1 VRSQNLKG
9 RKATSPTGTTTDHS
23 FHGFLTD
30 RAASIILATIV
41 CLTVAA
47 VIAIRIR
54 LLGIPLE
61 RDEGEYAYTGQL
73 MLQGIPPYKLAYS
86 MKFPG
91 TATAYAV
98 IMSIFGQTIIGIH
111 LGLLLVTA
119 ATAILTFFL
128 GRRLL
133 NSTAGAA
140 AAATYAV
147 LSINPKMLGLAS
159 HATHFVMLP
168 VLAGLL
174 LLLKV
179 SNRGALVR
187 IFASGLLFG
196 VGVLMKQPAIYFI
209 LFGAVYLIFR
219 DLRDSLGLRQICVR
233 NLTFIAAALFPI
245 GLTCLLLWSAHVSDK
260 FWFWTIDY
268 ARQYAAEGSLSKA
281 AHNFIASLPDVIRWN
296 WTLWVLAGV
305 GLCVG
310 VCNQRTRAT
319 TGFLLS
325 LLAFSFLAVASGF
338 QFRNHYFIL
347 LLPAAS
353 LLAGVGVSSAC
364 DLAGRYPGWVRLI
377 PLLLFFGALAW
388 PVYEA
393 RSIFFQLSPTEVCQT
408 IYSGNPFVE
417 AISVAKYIRERTTLA
432 DRIAVLGSEPEI
444 YFYAKRQ
451 SATGYIYTYGLVE
464 GQPFAS
470 QMQQEMIREI
480 ETASPKYFVVIGIG
494 SSWLSQP
501 GSDHPVFDWI
511 TNYTRQNYDLV
522 GFVNM
527 VGPKRTDY
535 YFDDLPKSVSWGGS
549 SVIFVDRRKL

>member
-1 VRSQNLKG
+1 MGSQKSKA
-9 RKATSPTGTTTDHS
+9 RKAPARTQATAFQSVRNPLP
-23 FHGFLTD
+23 HG
-30 RAASIILATIV
+30 AASIFLATIV
-41 CLTVAA
+41 CLTFAA

-91 TATAYAV
+91 TATAYAL

-111 LGLLLVTA
+111 FGLLLVTV
-119 ATAILTFFL
+119 ATATLIFFL

-147 LSINPKMLGLAS
+147 LSINPQMLGLAS

-179 SNRGALVR
+179 SNRGALVQ

-219 DLRDSLGLRQICVR
+219 DVRDSLGLKAICVR
-233 NLTFIAAALFPI
+233 NLIFISAALFPF
-245 GLTCLLLWSAHVSDK
+245 GLTCLLLWSANVSDK

-268 ARQYAAEGSLSKA
+268 ARRYAAEGSFSKA
-281 AHNFIASLPDVIRWN
+281 AHNFIASLPDVMGCN
-296 WTLWVLAGV
+296 WTLWGLTGV
-305 GLCVG
+305 GLCAG
-310 VCNQRTRAT
+310 VYNQRTRGT
-319 TGFLLS
+319 TCFLMT
-325 LLAFSFLAVASGF
+325 LLALSFLAVASGF

-347 LLPAAS
+347 LLPAVS
-353 LLAGVGVSSAC
+353 LLAGVGVSNAC
-364 DLAGRYPGWVRLI
+364 NFVGNYSGWVRLT
-377 PLLLFFGALAW
+377 PVLLLCGALGW
-388 PVYEA
+388 PIYRA
-393 RSIFFQLSPTEVCQT
+393 RSIFFQLSPIEVCQT

-417 AISVAKYIRERTTLA
+417 AISVAKYIRDRTTPA
-432 DRIAVLGSEPEI
+432 DQIAVLGSEPEI
-444 YFYAKRQ
+444 YFYAKRH

-464 GQPFAS
+464 GQPYAS
-470 QMQQEMIREI
+470 QMQQEMIHEV

-527 VGPKRTDY
+527 VAPTRTDY
-535 YFDDLPKSVSWGGS
+535 YFDDLPKSLSQTGR

>member
-1 VRSQNLKG
+1 MRSQKSKA
-9 RKATSPTGTTTDHS
+9 RKAPPPTRATALQSARNPLNDG
-23 FHGFLTD
+23 
-30 RAASIILATIV
+30 AASIFLATIV
-41 CLTVAA
+41 CLTFAI

-73 MLQGIPPYKLAYS
+73 MLQGIAPYKLAYS

-91 TATAYAV
+91 TAAAYAV
-98 IMSIFGQTIIGIH
+98 IMSIFGQTAVGIH
-111 LGLLLVTA
+111 LGLVLVTA
-119 ATAILTFFL
+119 ATASLIFFL

-147 LSINPKMLGLAS
+147 FSINPQMLGLAG

-196 VGVLMKQPAIYFI
+196 AGVLMKQPAIYFI
-209 LFGAVYLIFR
+209 LFGALYLVFR
-219 DLRDSLGLRQICVR
+219 DVRRSLGPKEICVR
-233 NLTFIAAALFPI
+233 NLTFVSGALFPF
-245 GLTCLLLWSAHVSDK
+245 GLTCLLLWSANVSGK

-268 ARQYAAEGSLSKA
+268 ARRYAAEGSFSTA
-281 AHNFIASLPDVIRWN
+281 AHNFIASLPDVMGCN
-296 WTLWVLAGV
+296 WPLWGLAGA
-305 GLCVG
+305 GLCAG
-310 VCNQRTRAT
+310 VCNQRTRGAT
-319 TGFLLS
+319 FFLMT

-347 LLPAAS
+347 LLPAVS
-353 LLAGVGVSSAC
+353 LLAGVTVRSAC
-364 DLAGRYPGWVRLI
+364 DFAGNYPGWMRLT
-377 PLLLFFGALAW
+377 PVLLLCGALAW
-388 PVYEA
+388 PIYKA
-393 RSIFFQLSPTEVCQT
+393 RSIFFQLSPIEVCQT

-417 AISVAKYIRERTTLA
+417 AISVANYIRDRTTPA
-432 DRIAVLGSEPEI
+432 DQIAVLGSEPEI
-444 YFYAKRQ
+444 YFYARRH

-470 QMQQEMIREI
+470 QMQQEMIHEI

-527 VGPKRTDY
+527 IAPKRTEY
-535 YFDDLPKSVSWGGS
+535 YFDDLPKSLSRTG